1 MNKEFN
7 CPVEATISL
16 IGGKY
21 KSVILFHLMG
31 KTLRYSENART
42 ATSGTG
48 KRWTYQKNRLSGC
61 PAQNRV
67 QPDGV
72 WREPV
77 TDPKCH
83 V

>member
-31 KTLRYSENART
+31 KRYRKPPIKCSHSNFGNWKKTDLSKEP
-42 ATSGTG
+42 SI
-48 KRWTYQKNRLSGC
+48 RLS
-61 PAQNRV
+61 R
-67 QPDGV
+67 
-72 WREPV
+72 
-77 TDPKCH
+77 PKQSTT
-83 V
+83 

>member
-31 KTLRYSENART
+31 KRSATVNFIKRYRKPPIKCSHSNFGNWKKMDLSKEP
-42 ATSGTG
+42 SI
-48 KRWTYQKNRLSGC
+48 RLS
-61 PAQNRV
+61 R
-67 QPDGV
+67 
-72 WREPV
+72 
-77 TDPKCH
+77 PKQSTT
-83 V
+83 